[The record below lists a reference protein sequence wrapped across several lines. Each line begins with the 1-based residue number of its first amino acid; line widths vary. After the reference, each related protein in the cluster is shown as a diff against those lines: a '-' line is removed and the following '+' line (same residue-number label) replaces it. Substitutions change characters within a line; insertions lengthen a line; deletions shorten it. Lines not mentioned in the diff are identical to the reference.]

1 MTTVVIVD
9 DHHHC
14 LPDIHLAIRQHCLPF
29 SHIHVI
35 HVDAHPDL
43 SFSAN
48 IDTNVI
54 FDPEKL
60 YDTLDESIAGIAE
73 FLLPLVFAGHVNQ
86 ITWLKPSWA
95 TQMPCGAFQKLK
107 VGRRNL
113 NGAMGVT
120 CGLPHFVEDELYCSV
135 EEMNPSST
143 KAWDLFV
150 TEMKSSFD
158 DGATVATNAIS
169 TARTNTEAFILDID
183 LDYFSTWNPFRK
195 GLEMHID
202 HAAMKIVTQVFTSVR
217 YKVTPLDSMQP
228 KQRDFERREFGLWMN
243 RLEAADKMEN
253 ASKRGN
259 LNEPRLSYAAFL
271 KLVRNRR
278 SEFTTHKRR
287 GSSRSQSGAKRRV
300 LKEQLEIR
308 ALINELELIR
318 HSLVKKSPK
327 CNVIMSRSGNERTQ
341 IGLLHATIP
350 NLSDTSSIIG
360 DASTDGT
367 VSAGDVS
374 TTETYLP
381 IMSKQGGSTDDV
393 VVSRS
398 KLNLMLQMA
407 QETLEA
413 QKKLLEEVLISFTG
427 LWKLLAEYFWEDFRH
442 KKEIEKSL
450 AAYQLTDFI
459 PCWTCYHQ

>member
-253 ASKRGN
+253 ASKRTLEFNQVVDKLAQFYPQDVNAARILVDFIQVLEQYRGN
-259 LNEPRLSYAAFL
+259 QDARYDIWSAGSFL
-271 KLVRNRR
+271 DLPHH
-278 SEFTTHKRR
+278 E
-287 GSSRSQSGAKRRV
+287 SS
-300 LKEQLEIR
+300 LKEIEYMV
-308 ALINELELIR
+308 NELEQFLRTHALASPAMVIIAKSTGDEFLPPHQENVVLSSVLR
-318 HSLVKKSPK
+318 MLKK
-327 CNVIMSRSGNERTQ
+327 VIGELSIKVCGASDDLA
-341 IGLLHATIP
+341 LL
-350 NLSDTSSIIG
+350 
-360 DASTDGT
+360 
-367 VSAGDVS
+367 
-374 TTETYLP
+374 
-381 IMSKQGGSTDDV
+381 
-393 VVSRS
+393 
-398 KLNLMLQMA
+398 
-407 QETLEA
+407 
-413 QKKLLEEVLISFTG
+413 
-427 LWKLLAEYFWEDFRH
+427 
-442 KKEIEKSL
+442 
-450 AAYQLTDFI
+450 
-459 PCWTCYHQ
+459 